1 MRLPT
6 TRVRGGDQEGM
17 DASWS
22 PRDSRH
28 AASELEAWPPGW
40 NEFCAARARFLAVVG
55 RRDEN
60 ELSDLHEGDGPT

>member
-1 MRLPT
+1 
-6 TRVRGGDQEGM
+6 M

-22 PRDSRH
+22 PRDPRH

-55 RRDEN
+55 RRDDN
-60 ELSDLHEGDGPT
+60 ELSDLHEGDRPT